1 MKLFELDDQETS
13 SGYYDPNADKMNQ
26 AHLGDTRRK
35 IVTLRDINKLKKMRA
50 KDRMEA
56 EKKKD
61 LLGVMY
67 GLPEDDGQDGGGM
80 GGGFGM

>member
-1 MKLFELDDQETS
+1 MKLFELDDDQETAA
-13 SGYYDPNADKMNQ
+13 GYYDPNADKMNQ
-26 AHLGDTRRK
+26 AHLGDSRCR
-35 IVTLRDINKLKKMRA
+35 VLTLRDINKLKKMRA

-67 GLPEDDGQDGGGM
+67 GLPEDDGADGGM